1 MSNPQTTKKQ
11 QAELMV
17 VQNNLLNASEE
28 ARHWLTELQ
37 VQLREKEERIVCLKR
52 ELADERR

>member
-37 VQLREKEERIVCLKR
+37 VQLREKDERIVCLER